1 MDAAEDDAGSFL
13 EQIPVDLLAA
23 QERHPVL
30 PDRPVGLG
38 RRELLLQAIGL
49 DLERALGLQAAIAA
63 LGLMHEI
70 ADHERGHGVEAE
82 RHENGTDATTD
93 HHVRTI
99 APQG

>member
-1 MDAAEDDAGSFL
+1 MDAAEDDAGAFL
-13 EQIPVDLLAA
+13 QEIPVDLLAA

-38 RRELLLQAIGL
+38 GVQFLLQTVGL
-49 DLERALGLQAAIAA
+49 NFQSALGLQAAVAA

-82 RHENGTDATTD
+82 RHEDGTDAATD
-93 HHVRTI
+93 NHVRTI